1 MDENHMHMPRRCAS
15 CGGDLVGL
23 GRFPLQ
29 KGRYS
34 LLLGHLGNVLHGAL
48 EVSALCCVRC
58 GKVEFYLPEDVLAG
72 LLEENTEQSSIA
84 RSVPA
89 LRRAPRDRRCRLPAM
104 RRETDGMEYLKRR

>member
-1 MDENHMHMPRRCAS
+1 MHMPRRCAS

-72 LLEENTEQSSIA
+72 LLEENAEQPSIA
-84 RSVPA
+84 RA
-89 LRRAPRDRRCRLPAM
+89 ACPRCGVLHEIDDAVCPQCGARL
-104 RRETDGMEYLKRR
+104 MEWNI